1 MPHEKFDHAIAHL
14 EQDVEVAET
23 NAPIYE
29 AAGDLAQASLC
40 RQVAVHARDAIHH
53 LSEDTGEAD

>member
-1 MPHEKFDHAIAHL
+1 MPTPDFDHAIAL
-14 EQDVEVAET
+14 LQNDAEVAEH
-23 NAPIYE
+23 NAPIHE

-53 LSEDTGEAD
+53 LSEDTGETD